1 MSKNRYSKALKI
13 LKSKDLDERL
23 DSLREDSLPTNN
35 TGLFKKYKIDVDQFD
50 QEFTS
55 EYWRGGNRESF
66 QETTGTDFSQD
77 FLGVD
82 PSDTSGLI
90 GDDGTVYADLPPGGE
105 TFILGPIVDG
115 FVSNGSDTFTN
126 IGYIQ
131 KDTRQ
136 FVLLARI
143 DGQWKEGMN
152 GDHPVWDGT
161 ENGLK
166 IYNENFTIEMA
177 QWVQEKINNNK
188 YAKDV
193 PYFYSGGQ
201 LQEINCPGC
210 PENMKGGNGI
220 APIVV
225 DEESYVFTDSQREYI
240 NTNLNS
246 FFKDSNNE
254 EQYMRNVGAMARG
267 MSIPQMKEFLKSATQ
282 RWGK

>member
-1 MSKNRYSKALKI
+1 M
-13 LKSKDLDERL
+13 KSKDLDERL

-220 APIVV
+220 APNVV